1 MIPVIIPVPEIECIE
16 SSSSDASSSE
26 SESEDDGYVSE
37 EEEMNTEG
45 SVVLRTDQD
54 QFLYNHRHIIQQQNE
69 TCVRLRA
76 HISSMYSLFHFKAN
90 ATGGENNP
98 TLNDIAKRNV
108 NENGS
113 DFVILVVD
121 KGSEQLQSTQTLKG
135 NRMQTMSHFFLTF
148 SQQNFTY

>member
-69 TCVRLRA
+69 TCLRLRA
-76 HISSMYSLFHFKAN
+76 HISSMYSLFHFKAMQQW
-90 ATGGENNP
+90 ENNP
-98 TLNDIAKRNV
+98 TLNAIAKRNV

-121 KGSEQLQSTQTLKG
+121 KGSEQLQSTQTLKELLLRCG
-135 NRMQTMSHFFLTF
+135 
-148 SQQNFTY
+148 

>member
-1 MIPVIIPVPEIECIE
+1 
-16 SSSSDASSSE
+16 
-26 SESEDDGYVSE
+26 
-37 EEEMNTEG
+37 MNTEG

-121 KGSEQLQSTQTLKG
+121 KGSEQLKSTQTLKEYVKRRSG
-135 NRMQTMSHFFLTF
+135 TRMEHCSYRHSDFL
-148 SQQNFTY
+148 

>member
-16 SSSSDASSSE
+16 SSSSDSSFSE

-54 QFLYNHRHIIQQQNE
+54 QFLFNHRHIIQQQNE
-69 TCVRLRA
+69 TCIRLRA
-76 HISSMYSLFHFKAN
+76 HISSMYSLFHFKAMQQW
-90 ATGGENNP
+90 ENNP
-98 TLNDIAKRNV
+98 TFGTLNDIAKRNV

-121 KGSEQLQSTQTLKG
+121 KGSEQLKSTQTLKG
-135 NRMQTMSHFFLTF
+135 
-148 SQQNFTY
+148 